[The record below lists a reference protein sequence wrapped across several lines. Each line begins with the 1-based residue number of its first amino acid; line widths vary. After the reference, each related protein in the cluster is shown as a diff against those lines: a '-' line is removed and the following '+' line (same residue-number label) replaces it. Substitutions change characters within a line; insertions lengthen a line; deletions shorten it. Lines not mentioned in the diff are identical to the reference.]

1 MILWTIIPMEI
12 VFNGVADDAQPQ
24 YEELQ
29 YGSARLMVERTG
41 PTQCRVVRIVS
52 TDPNDYLR
60 PEIQPGSTIMFHPV
74 FDAL

>member
-1 MILWTIIPMEI
+1 MVLWTIIPMEI
-12 VFNGVADDAQPQ
+12 VLDGMSDDAQLQ

-41 PTQCRVVRIVS
+41 ATQCRVVRIVS

-60 PEIQPGSTIMFHPV
+60 PEIQPGAMILFQPV
-74 FDAL
+74 FEAL